1 MGIQKLNIQGFR
13 SLRDVAWEPGKLNL
27 VIGPNGSGKSNLL
40 RGLMLLQKGAQ
51 GELPEEILRAGGI
64 SPLLWDGQVQ
74 ELSWSVQTDPLDRK
88 RDLVREA
95 LTYQLCLRQLGAGS
109 SYRVERELL
118 ANYYLKNMGQAAE
131 PKKFL
136 ERTPHHAVTFDVQE
150 RKLAAHEGS
159 IPDDQ
164 TLLSLVAGPFGNP
177 VLAGFRDN
185 LASWSI
191 YHDIH
196 VDQGAKLRQA
206 AVARMDRRVAADGQ
220 NLIPVLHT
228 LYTGDREFKRSIDD
242 AMRVAFSGDYEELV
256 FPPAADQRVQLRVR
270 WRSLRTEQSAADLS
284 DGTIRFLLLIAILSV
299 FSRLVAA
306 PAAGDRRA
314 PRLDSAC
321 DRCRSWRARRCSRGR
336 TRSSSRRPRAARPRR
351 RSSRRS
357 RCCWTTRP
365 RASGRCTSRRSR
377 PCSTTRPSASGS
389 TPRWSACAASCGT
402 ATPPAT
408 SGAAFLREPAEL
420 LMTTPESLEVML
432 VSEKI
437 DTRKLFGDLRI
448 VIIDEIHALAGT
460 DRGAHLLSVLERIA
474 GSPPRR
480 PARRPER
487 DRRQPAAILKW
498 LQGTSKRRRRSSI
511 RPSSRPAPAARRP
524 PARARRPRR
533 DAAKVAQGGK
543 SLFFCQSRSV
553 TEAVAEHM
561 RRAGTTVFVHH
572 SAVSLEE
579 RALAEERFH
588 HGTDAC
594 IVCTS
599 TLELGIDV
607 GDLDRVL
614 QPRRPTP

>member
-284 DGTIRFLLLIAILSV
+284 DGTIRFLLLIAIL
-299 FSRLVAA
+299 AN
-306 PAAGDRRA
+306 P
-314 PRLDSAC
+314 
-321 DRCRSWRARRCSRGR
+321 
-336 TRSSSRRPRAARPRR
+336 
-351 RSSRRS
+351 
-357 RCCWTTRP
+357 
-365 RASGRCTSRRSR
+365 
-377 PCSTTRPSASGS
+377 
-389 TPRWSACAASCGT
+389 TPG
-402 ATPPAT
+402 
-408 SGAAFLREPAEL
+408 EL
-420 LMTTPESLEVML
+420 
-432 VSEKI
+432 I
-437 DTRKLFGDLRI
+437 A
-448 VIIDEIHALAGT
+448 IDEPEVSLHPSMLPIIAEHAA
-460 DRGAHLLSVLERIA
+460 E
-474 GSPPRR
+474 
-480 PARRPER
+480 
-487 DRRQPAAILKW
+487 
-498 LQGTSKRRRRSSI
+498 
-511 RPSSRPAPAARRP
+511 AARRTQVILTTHSTQLL
-524 PARARRPRR
+524 
-533 DAAKVAQGGK
+533 DAFSEMQPTTTVAQWQDGSTHLAIVDSEELARWLQTY
-543 SLFFCQSRSV
+543 SLGALFR
-553 TEAVAEHM
+553 TGE
-561 RRAGTTVFVHH
+561 
-572 SAVSLEE
+572 LE
-579 RALAEERFH
+579 
-588 HGTDAC
+588 GM
-594 IVCTS
+594 V
-599 TLELGIDV
+599 
-607 GDLDRVL
+607 
-614 QPRRPTP
+614 